1 MSGTARRSAVPAA
14 GEDGVGT
21 PEHVAVIM
29 DGNGRWAQ
37 QRGLPR
43 VEGHRRGVA
52 AVRAVVEEAIGHG
65 VRYLTLYAFSTE
77 NWERPADEV
86 SVLMSL
92 LLRHIRVETDA
103 FAEREVRIRFIGDR
117 SRLEPRVIGAM
128 EEAERRT
135 AANAR
140 LDLVVGL
147 NYGGRHDLV
156 AGARQLVREAHEEGL
171 RPDAVDEARLG
182 ARLMTAGIPDP
193 DLVIRTG
200 GERRLSNFLL
210 WQVAY
215 AELHFASVLW
225 PDFRGRHFQAAIE
238 DFRRR
243 RRRYGALDG

>member
-1 MSGTARRSAVPAA
+1 MSGTARRSAGPAA
-14 GEDGVGT
+14 GGNGAGI
-21 PEHVAVIM
+21 PGHIAVIM

-37 QRGLPR
+37 RRGLPR
-43 VEGHRRGVA
+43 VEGHRRGVR
-52 AVRAVVEEAIGHG
+52 AVRAAVEEALGHG

-77 NWERPADEV
+77 NWERPAEEV

-92 LLRHIRVETDA
+92 LLRHIRAETDA

-117 SRLEPRVIGAM
+117 ARLEPGIIKAM
-128 EEAERRT
+128 EDAERRT
-135 AANAR
+135 AAFAR

-156 AGARQLVREAHEEGL
+156 AGARRLVREAREEGL
-171 RPDAVDEARLG
+171 RPEEVDEGRLG
-182 ARLMTAGIPDP
+182 SRLMTAGIPDP

-215 AELHFASVLW
+215 AELHFSAVLW
-225 PDFRGRHFQAAIE
+225 PDFRGRHFRAALE

-243 RRRYGALDG
+243 RRRYGTVDG

>member
-1 MSGTARRSAVPAA
+1 M
-14 GEDGVGT
+14 
-21 PEHVAVIM
+21 IM

-37 QRGLPR
+37 RRGLPR
-43 VEGHRRGVA
+43 AEGHRQGVA
-52 AVRAVVEEAIGHG
+52 VARTAVREALRHG

-77 NWERPADEV
+77 NWERPASEV
-86 SVLMSL
+86 SVLMAL
-92 LLRHIRVETDA
+92 LLRHIRTEAKA

-117 SRLEPRVIGAM
+117 NRLEAPIIRAM
-128 EEAERRT
+128 EAAERRT

-140 LDLVVGL
+140 LDLVIGL

-156 AGARQLVREAHEEGL
+156 AGARRLVREALEEGL

-182 ARLMTAGIPDP
+182 SRLMTAGIPDP

-200 GERRLSNFLL
+200 GEHRLSNFLI

-215 AELHFASVLW
+215 AELHFSPVLW
-225 PDFRGRHFQAAIE
+225 PDFRARDFHAALE

-243 RRRYGALDG
+243 RRRYGMING